1 MRKQNYIFGG
11 KEGLTGK
18 EFETYEYFPQNKEE
32 LKKILEELI
41 EERGNDGDFNDI
53 DTSNIT
59 DMSGLFFGKKLFNGD
74 ISQWDVSNVTDMG
87 GMFVG
92 TKLEDR
98 EPIWYKK
105 YFMNPTEANL
115 CTDIARCTDIGVNP
129 CHTIQSAQDN
139 CILKQIPEPW
149 SGHLSKAQI
158 MFIGANPSID
168 FDEKFPTIGWKDK
181 DICDFFDNRLVYG
194 KTYKST
200 GEKGAVRYWTELLKY
215 TYWIILALKCN
226 NAFQKGS
233 NFPEPLMQK
242 ITKIQE
248 NNSSVPIL
256 EEIKKTGIYFD
267 LQRLIVST
275 EIVHCKSLNQSY
287 YTEECEKHC
296 FKKWME
302 KILNVY
308 NGKLIVLLGDT
319 AQNFYSEI
327 QKSTKGTIPII
338 KLQHPTSNRRGLTD
352 KEKKKNI
359 NEKIKNMLAN
369 QSRG

>member
-1 MRKQNYIFGG
+1 MSRQYFIFGG
-11 KEGLTGK
+11 KAGLTGK
-18 EFETYEYFPQNKEE
+18 EYEKPKIYFPKDKKE

-53 DTSNIT
+53 DTSKIT

-74 ISQWDVSNVTDMG
+74 ISQWDVSNVTNME

-92 TKLEDR
+92 TKLEDG
-98 EPIWYKK
+98 EPIWYTK
-105 YFMNPTEANL
+105 YFMNPTEENL
-115 CTDIARCTDIGVNP
+115 CIDIARCTNIGVNP

-168 FDEKFPTIGWKDK
+168 FDEKFPTIGWQDK
-181 DICDFFDNRLVYG
+181 DICDFFDNRFVYG
-194 KTYKST
+194 KISKST
-200 GEKGAVRYWTELLKY
+200 GQREDVRYWTELLKY

-226 NAFQKGS
+226 NAFQK
-233 NFPEPLMQK
+233 NINIPESLLQK

-248 NNSSVPIL
+248 SRDSIL
-256 EEIKKTGIYFD
+256 KEIKRNDIYFD

-296 FKKWME
+296 FKKWMG
-302 KILNVY
+302 KILNEY

-359 NEKIKNMLAN
+359 NDEIKNILAN